1 MTDIYTYPMT
11 KLEQTEQGAK
21 LMNEI
26 SFHVGN
32 RIRLYRK
39 MKHLTIEVFAS
50 MIGKSKATISKYENG
65 DISIDIETLFEIAK
79 ALGVSINQLVD
90 YELPISED
98 LSSAEEFVGKVRT
111 YLYFYDGRKNRI
123 IKNIIEIQGKG
134 ENGKCS
140 ANLYADVDDSFDI
153 YKCRFMYQGNMRK
166 YDSLTN
172 YTFENKNNKIEK
184 VFLYA
189 IHPFSHSNYMVGMF
203 SGLSTQPFLPVSF
216 KVVLS
221 LHPLSEEVVQQE
233 LSITKEQ
240 LKTIKKMNMFVVDQ
254 QY

>member
-1 MTDIYTYPMT
+1 
-11 KLEQTEQGAK
+11 
-21 LMNEI
+21 MNEV
-26 SFHVGN
+26 SRHVGN

-39 MKHLTIEVFAS
+39 MNHLTIEVFAT

-65 DISIDIETLFEIAK
+65 DISIDIETLFGIAK
-79 ALGVSINQLVD
+79 ALGVTINQLVD
-90 YELPISED
+90 YELPVTEEIAP
-98 LSSAEEFVGKVRT
+98 AEEFAGKTRT

-123 IKNIIEIQGKG
+123 VKNIIEIQGKG
-134 ENGKCS
+134 ENGSCP
-140 ANLYADVDDSFDI
+140 ANFYVDVDDSFDV

-203 SGLSTQPFLPVSF
+203 SGLSTQPILPVSF
-216 KVVLS
+216 KVVISPHILS
-221 LHPLSEEVVQQE
+221 TEVIEQE
-233 LSITKEQ
+233 LTISKEQ

-254 QY
+254 HH